1 MAVARKRLNL
11 LKPQKSLI
19 PPKGHLKKAKTSR
32 QGILQ
37 EIERQQKSSDAVV
50 ETSFFLSPLK
60 RHRNNFN
67 NFMNNYT
74 SERCLEFDSYR
85 ESAPNYFQLVLVTL
99 VALFEELKYRYFLVV
114 LQKNCTQTTIKSSQ
128 HFYCLQLYLTSN
140 VSTADFN
147 MGYSMTGTLERGYKS
162 SNSFQMTHFAVIRR
176 RDYDKWTCPRT
187 SYSASSTA
195 FSIGLSGKRNVYRQT
210 NFHLRFRPAI
220 GFYFQ
225 NVKITRG
232 RSPWEQTKVFS
243 MEIFPVKKFGL

>member
-1 MAVARKRLNL
+1 MCCRFEFDSAKVVQLSSSVLSYSKKKPFLKRRLTIELPQKTVLFTTGRRVAVARKRLNL

-176 RDYDKWTCPRT
+176 RDYDK
-187 SYSASSTA
+187 
-195 FSIGLSGKRNVYRQT
+195 
-210 NFHLRFRPAI
+210 
-220 GFYFQ
+220 
-225 NVKITRG
+225 
-232 RSPWEQTKVFS
+232 
-243 MEIFPVKKFGL
+243 